1 MHDEFDNCEIDESPK
16 YKVGCYHEETGATAK
31 GACGQSNR
39 HIALAEIRGFD
50 LPPEVVAL
58 IEKKNP
64 WDVRLHGIAKHIFT
78 ERVGFMSKVTGR
90 DFVRFLKKNRQM
102 DKV

>member
-1 MHDEFDNCEIDESPK
+1 MHDEFDNCEINESPK

-39 HIALAEIRGFD
+39 HIPLAEIKGVD

-58 IEKKNP
+58 IEKNNP
-64 WDVRLHGIAKHIFT
+64 WDVRLHAVAKRIFT
-78 ERVGFMSKVTGR
+78 ERVGFMSETTGR
-90 DFVRFLKKNRQM
+90 DFARFLRGNHQP